1 MTKNPLRV
9 RIVHDSSA
17 EDPREWDDMC
27 RIGPTHVWRNPI
39 EKQIADLII
48 RTNGWRAMEEMA
60 SVAGHGTLNRILD
73 NEDRL
78 HDDETFRNTWL
89 EAVKGELIVDTFSI
103 QHETYIAYSTP
114 EMCRYVGTPWD
125 EAARVMA
132 GSVETFK
139 QWVEGDVYG
148 YIIEECID
156 VDDGDWI
163 EVDACWG
170 FYGSDPFENGIS
182 DSVPEELHEQLRH
195 VEIEYNY

>member
-1 MTKNPLRV
+1 MSKNPLRV
-9 RIVHDSSA
+9 RIIHDSSA

-27 RIGPTHVWRNPI
+27 RIVPTHVWRDPI

-48 RTNGWRAMEEMA
+48 RTKGWRAMEEMA
-60 SVAGHGTLNRILD
+60 SVAGHGTLDRIPD

-78 HDDETFRNTWL
+78 HDDATFRNTWL
-89 EAVKGELIVDTFSI
+89 EAVKDELIVDTFNT

-114 EMCRYVGTPWD
+114 EMCRYVGTPW
-125 EAARVMA
+125 ELAAKAMA

-139 QWVEGDVYG
+139 QWAEGDVYG
-148 YIIEECID
+148 YILEECID
-156 VDDGDWI
+156 VEDGDWI

-195 VEIEYNY
+195 VEIEYNN